1 MQKSQAMHH
10 VQISPGEV
18 QLKNWMQAGL
28 QKPSVVRC
36 SKIAQFSLSAF
47 EGQICYGRL
56 TAEDRYAV
64 YLALKDL
71 GFLAPEPE
79 P

>member
-1 MQKSQAMHH
+1 
-10 VQISPGEV
+10 
-18 QLKNWMQAGL
+18 MQAGL
-28 QKPSVVRC
+28 RKPSVVRC

-47 EGQICYGRL
+47 EGRIRYGRL
-56 TAEDRYAV
+56 TAEDQNAV

-71 GFLAPEPE
+71 GYLAPEPK